1 MKAKDFKSLILK
13 RFSIDTEILIISPN
27 PETTALHGDAPLS
40 PYYNTAILMQ
50 YFNDPILHYV

>member
-1 MKAKDFKSLILK
+1 MFKYLGIEK
-13 RFSIDTEILIISPN
+13 EINLVQKINVLSPN